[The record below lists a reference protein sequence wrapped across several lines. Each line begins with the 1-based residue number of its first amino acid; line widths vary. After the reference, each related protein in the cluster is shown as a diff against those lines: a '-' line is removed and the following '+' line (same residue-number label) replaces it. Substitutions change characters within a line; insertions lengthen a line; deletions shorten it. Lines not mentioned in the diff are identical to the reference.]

1 MSAAFAASMQLIPSC
16 TSTSTPS
23 MVIFAIR
30 VLGAPKRNAESAPW
44 TYVLV
49 NWHGGESVKV
59 FTSAEN
65 TRRVL
70 ARQSLRR
77 LGRSDGTLASRRLA
91 RRAYSPPNR
100 RLTAPLHY
108 QRNLRVCRFG
118 GETPPSQPAGAPAF
132 RPRSVVDSNQFIRR
146 NPRPLQ
152 QEQT

>member
-30 VLGAPKRNAESAPW
+30 VLGGSEANAESAPW
-44 TYVLV
+44 TMRVDRLPV
-49 NWHGGESVKV
+49 KSHGGESVKV

-70 ARQSLRR
+70 ARQSLRQRCR
-77 LGRSDGTLASRRLA
+77 LCPIHPT
-91 RRAYSPPNR
+91 
-100 RLTAPLHY
+100 
-108 QRNLRVCRFG
+108 Q
-118 GETPPSQPAGAPAF
+118 
-132 RPRSVVDSNQFIRR
+132 
-146 NPRPLQ
+146 PRPHQ